1 MTQWKLTLS
10 YDGTSF
16 HGWQVQPG
24 LATIQGTLAQA
35 IEQITGET
43 TLPQGSGRTDAGVHA
58 LAQVASVGIKA
69 SIPAA
74 NFLRALNS
82 NLPPSIRV
90 TAAEAVSEN
99 FHARY
104 GAVRKIYEYRIFER
118 RERAGTEGRVCSPFL
133 APYVWDCRWP
143 VDFDRLQGAA
153 GRLVGEHDFASF
165 RASDPD
171 RTDRTDRTDRADRT
185 TRTDP
190 PGEAFGTVRTV
201 FFSAW
206 TRGEN
211 TLVYR
216 VIGNG
221 FLHHMVRN
229 LVGTMVD
236 VGRGSLEPSDINRIL
251 AARDRTAA
259 GPTAP
264 ASGLFLV
271 SIEYPESPGKA
282 TSEHDEEQ
290 P

>member
-24 LATIQGTLAQA
+24 LATIQGRLAQA

-58 LAQVASVGIKA
+58 LAQAASVGIKA

-104 GAVRKIYEYRIFER
+104 GAVRKTYEYRIFER
-118 RERAGTEGRVCSPFL
+118 RERSGSEGRVCSPFL

-153 GRLVGEHDFASF
+153 SRLAGEHDFASF
-165 RASDPD
+165 AASDP
-171 RTDRTDRTDRADRT
+171 DRT

-190 PGEAFGTVRTV
+190 PGEASGTVRTV

-206 TRGEN
+206 TRGED

-229 LVGTMVD
+229 IVGTMVD
-236 VGRGSLEPSDINRIL
+236 VGRGSLEPSDIDRIL
-251 AARDRTAA
+251 AARDRAAA

-271 SIEYPESPGKA
+271 SIEYPESPGKV
-282 TSEHDEEQ
+282 TFEHNEEQ